1 MHTENY
7 LSSMQ
12 AFPEVGEPSYVP
24 EPFHADGVLLE
35 QLEAFL
41 NSSPSR
47 PENSNKTRDAYI
59 CFF

>member
-1 MHTENY
+1 
-7 LSSMQ
+7 MQ